1 MIFYS
6 YVSLPDGIYTYT
18 TLGQADINDDQ
29 CGTSTIEV
37 DDFPETR
44 GVFPHGQLTVQQ
56 KILQLIPGNHVTPA
70 VLLLVKHV
78 SCHCA
83 RFLAIIHVYLF
94 KNGHVLRHWRCLKS
108 SLQVQKPPGYRYQQA
123 PFLCLKSFLEA
134 LGLPLSSSLCLLK
147 ILVITPKNR
156 RQYCW
161 CYIAKKSP
169 NLRLTFEAP
178 HVPYSSSADY
188 SHTGFGY
195 KKNCSCFGSCLARPS
210 VHGLGSIVTRFRA
223 GRVTR
228 STRLTFDSLGGLNL
242 TSLESP
248 RYAQRCAIFSGVMLQ
263 HSKALGVSWPWNA
276 ALVQSLPSQRQCRR
290 WSRNMVS

>member
-1 MIFYS
+1 M
-6 YVSLPDGIYTYT
+6 YTYT
-18 TLGQADINDDQ
+18 TLGQADINDHQ

-37 DDFPETR
+37 DDFPETV
-44 GVFPHGQLTVQQ
+44 GFPHGQLTLQQ
-56 KILQLIPGNHVTPA
+56 KILQLIPSNHVTQA
-70 VLLLVKHV
+70 VLLLVKRL

-83 RFLAIIHVYLF
+83 RFLAIIHVYFF
-94 KNGHVLRHWRCLKS
+94 KDGHVLGHWRFIKS

-147 ILVITPKNR
+147 ILVITPKKQ

-161 CYIAKKSP
+161 CYIAKKSS

-178 HVPYSSSADY
+178 DVPYSSADY

-195 KKNCSCFGSCLARPS
+195 SNCSCFGSCLACPS
-210 VHGLGSIVTRFRA
+210 VHGLGSIVILFRA
-223 GRVTR
+223 DGRFTR
-228 STRLTFDSLGGLNL
+228 STRLTFDSLGLNL

-248 RYAQRCAIFSGVMLQ
+248 RYA
-263 HSKALGVSWPWNA
+263 
-276 ALVQSLPSQRQCRR
+276 
-290 WSRNMVS
+290 